1 MAKKKVT
8 INNVGPISHAEIEL
22 KPGIN
27 LLRGRNETGKSTAI
41 RAVQALT
48 SDAAMETLTPK
59 DGTPVGFV
67 QCGAMTLEI
76 GRRVKR
82 SGFAEISSIKDPTD
96 IDVLVDPG
104 VKGDESRMRY
114 RIRALLAITG
124 QQISKQDFV
133 DTLPAAVHDILEDKV
148 EFTPDPLESAK
159 RVKRAIEQYARE
171 YEREADAKNG
181 EILEVIRSMPECP
194 EVMQFTEEQLKAELE
209 SWVRRKIELETET
222 RLAAEVAAQVQ
233 AAQQQAT
240 GLSTTEQELR
250 TLLTLKEE
258 ADTSLRDRQQRLIAA
273 QQARDEAQAAL
284 DRAERACDN
293 AHQESVAIEQRVKDT
308 TKTVERLR
316 EMKNIAERGIPQP
329 PDASEFGIIETERN
343 RVLQLMDM
351 VKAKKKKEEAQGR
364 VALMRDQ
371 HTAFAQQAAVHRDAA
386 QQVYDVLSKKL
397 NAPGLKIKD
406 GEFVLDE
413 PGREGELF
421 DRLSDGKRYQVAIR
435 IATKALRAQFGPEDM
450 LTIGIQQKA
459 WEGLDESN
467 QALIAQ
473 TAIEENVA
481 IVAAQHSMGP
491 LSVE

>member
-1 MAKKKVT
+1 MANKKVT
-8 INNVGPISHAEIEL
+8 INNIGPIGHAEIIL

-27 LLRGRNETGKSTAI
+27 RLRGKNESGKSTAI

-82 SGFAEISSIKDPTD
+82 SGFAEVVSIKDPTD

-104 VKGDESRMRY
+104 VKGDDARMRN
-114 RIRALLAITG
+114 RIKALLAITG
-124 QQISKQDFV
+124 QQITKQDFV

-148 EFTPDPLESAK
+148 EFVSDPLESAK
-159 RVKRAIEQYARE
+159 RVKRAIETYARE

-194 EVMQFTEEQLKAELE
+194 EVLPWTEAELKADLE
-209 SWVRRKIELETET
+209 AAVRRKIELETET
-222 RLAAEVAAQVQ
+222 RMASEVAAQVQ

-240 GLSTTEQELR
+240 GLATSEQELR

-258 ADTSLRDRQQRLIAA
+258 ADASLRDRQQRMIAA
-273 QQARDEAQAAL
+273 TQARDEAQAAL

-293 AHQESVAIEQRVKDT
+293 AHQESVAIAQRVKDISN
-308 TKTVERLR
+308 TVERLR
-316 EMKNIAERGIPQP
+316 EVKNIAERNVPVP
-329 PDASEFGIIETERN
+329 PDASEFTVIEEQRN
-343 RVLQLMDM
+343 MILKNLEA
-351 VKAKKKKEEAQGR
+351 VKAKGKQVEAQGR
-364 VALMRDQ
+364 VAMMRDQ
-371 HTAFAQQAAVHRDAA
+371 HKVFEHQAVVHREAA
-386 QQVYDVLSKKL
+386 QAVYDVLSKKL
-397 NAPGLKIKD
+397 NAPGLKVKD

-413 PGREGELF
+413 LGRDGELF

-435 IATKALRAQFGPEDM
+435 IATKALRAQHGPEDI
-450 LTIGIQQKA
+450 LVIGIQQKA

-467 QALIAQ
+467 QALIEE
-473 TAIEENVA
+473 TAIAENVA
-481 IVAAQHSMGP
+481 IVTAQHSMGP